1 MSFEEARGLDS
12 VNERMPPRKEG
23 GSPSSPT
30 PKAGAPKGAAAPKGA
45 TAAPA
50 AAVDSASKGSAKPA
64 SSVIQKSFNSN

>member
-30 PKAGAPKGAAAPKGA
+30 PKGGAKGAAGGGDKSTAQSTA
-45 TAAPA
+45 TKNKTA
-50 AAVDSASKGSAKPA
+50 
-64 SSVIQKSFNSN
+64 NSHR